1 MSSNNQANEVSLKDK
16 HIIFFSDDIAKV
28 NTEKSIRVKLDE
40 SIEAEIA
47 QNFFNIMQENQSSD
61 FLKQYIP
68 ELFGRLGLLPD
79 FTKLMVLKHAH
90 QILVE
95 DTNVVDFDKLL
106 HFIHKLLIFMD
117 NEAAIMEY
125 WKLILF
131 NINGRSQKI
140 NQSISNKTMNWYMEM
155 ISTKDLDSI
164 EEVSKLS
171 SKGEDKAT
179 KGSKFSDNSLLLACK
194 MIKTGSCTSTLYVTY
209 IDFAHLLGKMGF
221 LEY

>member
-1 MSSNNQANEVSLKDK
+1 MSSNNQANEVSIKDK
-16 HIIFFSDDIAKV
+16 HIIFFSDDVSEI
-28 NTEKSIRVKLDE
+28 NTEKSIKAKLDE

-47 QNFFNIMQENQSSD
+47 QNFFNIMQENQGSD
-61 FLKQYIP
+61 FLRHYIP

-79 FTKLMVLKHAH
+79 FTKLMVLKHTH

-95 DTNVVDFDKLL
+95 DTNVVDFDKLV

-117 NEAAIMEY
+117 NETVIMEY

-131 NINGRSQKI
+131 NIDGRSQKI
-140 NQSISNKTMNWYMEM
+140 NHSINSGTISWYMEM
-155 ISTKDLDSI
+155 ISTKDLNSI
-164 EEVSKLS
+164 EEMSKLS
-171 SKGEDKAT
+171 SKSEDKSN
-179 KGSKFSDNSLLLACK
+179 KESKFSDDSLLLACK

>member
-1 MSSNNQANEVSLKDK
+1 MSSNNQANEVSIKDK
-16 HIIFFSDDIAKV
+16 HIIFFSDDVSEI
-28 NTEKSIRVKLDE
+28 NTEKSIKAKLDE

-47 QNFFNIMQENQSSD
+47 QNFFNIMQENQGSD
-61 FLKQYIP
+61 FLRHYIP

-79 FTKLMVLKHAH
+79 FTKLMVLKHTH

-95 DTNVVDFDKLL
+95 DTNVVDFDKLV

-117 NEAAIMEY
+117 NEAVIMEY

-131 NINGRSQKI
+131 NIDGRSQKI
-140 NQSISNKTMNWYMEM
+140 NHSINSGTISWYMEM
-155 ISTKDLDSI
+155 ISTKDLNSI
-164 EEVSKLS
+164 EEMSKLS
-171 SKGEDKAT
+171 SKSEDKSN
-179 KGSKFSDNSLLLACK
+179 KESKFSDDSLLLACK

>member
-1 MSSNNQANEVSLKDK
+1 MSSNKQVNEVSLRDK
-16 HIIFFSDDIAKV
+16 HIVFFSDDTAKV
-28 NTEKSIRVKLDE
+28 STEKFIKAKLDE

-47 QNFFNIMQENQSSD
+47 QNFFNILQEHQSSD

-68 ELFGRLGLLPD
+68 ELFDRLGLIPD
-79 FTKLMVLKHAH
+79 FTKLMVLKHAY

-95 DTNVVDFDKLL
+95 NTNVVDFDKLL

-117 NEAAIMEY
+117 NEAVIMEY

-131 NINGRSQKI
+131 NIDGRSQKI
-140 NQSISNKTMNWYMEM
+140 NHLISGGAINWYME
-155 ISTKDLDSI
+155 IITTKDLDSI
-164 EEVSKLS
+164 AEMSKLS
-171 SKGEDKAT
+171 NNNEDKAS
-179 KGSKFSDNSLLLACK
+179 KGPKISDDSLLLACK

-221 LEY
+221 LDY

>member
-1 MSSNNQANEVSLKDK
+1 MSSKSQANEVSLRDK

-28 NTEKSIRVKLDE
+28 NTEKSITAKLDA

-47 QNFFNIMQENQSSD
+47 QTFFNIMQENQSSD

-68 ELFGRLGLLPD
+68 ELFDRLGLLPD
-79 FTKLMVLKHAH
+79 FTKLMVLKHAC

-95 DTNVVDFDKLL
+95 ETNVVDFDKLL

-131 NINGRSQKI
+131 NIDGRSQKI
-140 NQSISNKTMNWYMEM
+140 NHLINTGTMNWYMEM
-155 ISTKDLDSI
+155 ISTKDLNSI
-164 EEVSKLS
+164 EEMSKLS
-171 SKGEDKAT
+171 TKGEDKAT
-179 KGSKFSDNSLLLACK
+179 KGAKVSDDPLLLACK